1 MTITHSG
8 QFLVAPSSRMLSA
21 LAAFVR
27 RAREH
32 SQQLRSLKQDRAA
45 FMNLVHQD
53 DRILD
58 DIGVTREEVLWA
70 ASLPVRINAALAL
83 HERAQMRRRAGG

>member
-8 QFLVAPSSRMLSA
+8 QFLTAPSSRMLSA

-32 SQQLRSLKQDRAA
+32 GQHHRSLKQDRAA
-45 FMNLVHQD
+45 FMNMVHQD

-70 ASLPVRINAALAL
+70 ASLSVRINAALAL
-83 HERAQMRRRAGG
+83 QERAQMRRRPGG